1 MELHNK
7 LLMPNHSISRY
18 AGFLALYFGGPAPTD
33 AASLKAAIDIYD
45 FEDVY
50 NKCLGFATLRSMLA
64 SSGSLDVIQAQDRV
78 SLKGSPIKYSIPY
91 NMTAIPTLQ
100 LGSPPDRIAVCNGAA
115 PYAKVGKLGMAGITR
130 MHLMPWA
137 GLDGS
142 SPAINIPRS
151 LGLTLDIG
159 AVMAMEWEWSDARE
173 FGGILR
179 SGADSQLFQ
188 SPLTLAV
195 DAWVNGTWEQVLAP
209 VTRPVNSA
217 QVHHLFTKNVVTTK
231 LRLRWSTLAG
241 NYNGCH
247 GCIPLEVKAST
258 PASKSVPTIE
268 WAVLV
273 PFDGYSES
281 NFTKTMERKDLPIPM
296 FVANV
301 GGPGDGAGFDL
312 ILSQKAGLVSSD
324 LPSVTGLKL
333 TNTNAK
339 E

>member
-7 LLMPNHSISRY
+7 LLMPNHSHTRY
-18 AGFLALYFGGPAPTD
+18 AGFLAMYFGGPAPTD
-33 AASLKAAIDIYD
+33 VASLKAAIDIYD

-50 NKCLGFATLRSMLA
+50 NKCLGFATLRSMRA
-64 SSGSLDVIQAQDRV
+64 SSGSLDVIQSQDRV

-91 NMTAIPTLQ
+91 DMTALPTLQ
-100 LGSPPDRIAVCNGAA
+100 LGSPPDRIAVCSGAT

-142 SPAINIPRS
+142 NPQVSIPRS
-151 LGLTLDIG
+151 LGMTLDIG
-159 AVMAMEWEWSDARE
+159 AVMAMEWEWSDVRE

-179 SGADSQLFQ
+179 SGADLQLFNI
-188 SPLTLAV
+188 PHNLAV
-195 DAWVNGTWEQVLAP
+195 DAWVNGAWEQVLAP
-209 VTRPVNSA
+209 VNRPVNSV

-231 LRLRWSTLAG
+231 LRLRWST
-241 NYNGCH
+241 NYNYNACH

-258 PASKSVPTIE
+258 PAAKSVPTIE

-273 PFDGYSES
+273 PFDGYTPS

-296 FVANV
+296 FVAKV